1 MKKPILYIFV
11 FFFLHVTGLLHS
23 QVVIKGSIKSDENNS
38 LAYANIV
45 LKTLQDSL
53 VAYTVSDETGRY
65 FIEVNAV
72 GTYQLNASYV
82 GYQPFAV
89 PIYVLQLNQDTITY
103 DILLEPTT
111 LETVEVTAKRRAIV
125 ITNDSIVYNAASFTQ
140 LQDKSLTEVLARL
153 PGVKVENGKIYVNNE
168 PVDELLINGKKISD
182 NQTALTQ
189 SIAPVIVK
197 EIKFKKVKD
206 EVFGENK
213 NVLDITLEESINTN
227 LFGKIDG
234 GLSLHNNNILPDVF
248 ANAFSLKERF
258 RIHLIQS
265 YDQIGLQNISDENLK
280 LFDEETFEQRYNLR
294 GIGDINAFNEGRI
307 KNINDVVNQRK
318 NNGGFAAL
326 FKPHQQL
333 EVGGT
338 LYYGLNRQEQL
349 IQKTVDYI
357 GVERTTEEKET
368 FLSDNRFL
376 KAQIFSEY
384 KKDSTRLAFKLF
396 YKSQLNEAQINN
408 NWLFPQVDTL
418 VFDYDATQ
426 QSRYIIPALNFKHR
440 KGKFALTMDAKAEYL
455 ENGELDGTL
464 NISKSIDYPLLKDAL
479 GLFEQVYISQRQI
492 TSGLQMVNN
501 AAITYY
507 DSLYTFKLGVAH
519 QHANNDF
526 MLAAQDQEQQ
536 SIQNTFFENNHYHL
550 RYNVYSP
557 FVEIKYRRSKRF
569 RINTAI
575 KRHYYEWL
583 ENGFATKTFNE
594 FNGDLTWQYGSMFRI
609 FSLKYSYAPEIPMV
623 MEIANEYRLV
633 GWNQYAVGGNNLD
646 VVPTSLLTAVIV
658 HTLPKYAVTVI
669 GVYINGTSKNTDSY
683 NFIQS
688 PFYSVRQENQLP
700 SDYQIFQIE
709 PSFPIG
715 DLFSAKT
722 GYYFQQNKIENF
734 VQELGLFELFTK
746 NNEVKFQI
754 VSGFNQPVFNFN
766 SSASFIT
773 ERFISEQ
780 VGTNVASNFL
790 RYELN
795 PRFALLKKTITL
807 DINWSKYLTIKGVE
821 NNLDIINMEI
831 MWQPK
836 SKNYTL
842 GYVVNNLFNATQNSL
857 YNYYEWGN
865 AATGYALF
873 GSYHRLV
880 ASVKLY

>member
-1 MKKPILYIFV
+1 MKKPILYIFIY
-11 FFFLHVTGLLHS
+11 FFLHSTYLLHS
-23 QVVIKGSIKSDENNS
+23 QVIIKGSIKNDENNS
-38 LAYANIV
+38 LAYASIT

-53 VAYTVSDETGRY
+53 VAYTVSDEAGNYLIKINTT
-65 FIEVNAV
+65 

-82 GYQPFAV
+82 GYQPFVV
-89 PIYVLQLNQDTITY
+89 PIYILQLNQDTIEY

-111 LETVEVTAKRRAIV
+111 LETIEVTAKRKAIV

-206 EVFGENK
+206 DVFGESK

-227 LFGKIDG
+227 LFGKIDA
-234 GLSLHNNNILPDVF
+234 GLSLHNNSILPDVF

-294 GIGDINAFNEGRI
+294 GIRDINAFNEGRI
-307 KNINDVVNQRK
+307 KGINDVVGQWK
-318 NNGGFAAL
+318 NNGGFATL
-326 FKPHQQL
+326 FKPHQRF
-333 EVGGT
+333 EIGGT
-338 LYYGLNRQEQL
+338 LYYGLNKQEEL

-368 FLSDNRFL
+368 LIADNRFI
-376 KAQIFSEY
+376 KAKLFSEY
-384 KKDSTRLAFKLF
+384 KKDSTQLAFKLF
-396 YKSQLNEAQINN
+396 YKSQLDETQINN
-408 NWLFPQVDTL
+408 NWLFPQIDTL
-418 VFDYDATQ
+418 IFDYDATQ
-426 QSRYIIPALNFKHR
+426 RSRYIVPTVNFKHR
-440 KGKFALTMDAKAEYL
+440 KGKFALNVDTKAEYL
-455 ENGELDGTL
+455 ENGEFDGTL
-464 NISKSIDYPLLKDAL
+464 SASKAIDYPLLQNTL
-479 GLFEQVYISQRQI
+479 SLFEAVYISQRQI
-492 TSGLQMVNN
+492 TSGLQIFNN

-507 DSLYTFKLGVAH
+507 DSLYTLKLGVAY
-519 QHANNDF
+519 QYANNNF
-526 MLAAQDQEQQ
+526 TLAALNQEQQ
-536 SIQNTFFENNHYHL
+536 PIQNIFFENNNYNL
-550 RYNVYSP
+550 RYNSYSP
-557 FVEIKYRRSKRF
+557 FVEMRYRRSKKI
-569 RINTAI
+569 RINTSL
-575 KRHYYEWL
+575 KRHYYQWL

-633 GWNQYAVGGNNLD
+633 GWNQYTVGSNNLD

-658 HTLPKYAVTVI
+658 HTLPQYAVTVMS
-669 GVYINGTSKNTDSY
+669 VYINGTSKNTDSY

-688 PFYSVRQENQLP
+688 PFYSIRQENQLR

-722 GYYFQQNKIENF
+722 GYYYQQNRIENF
-734 VQELGLFELFTK
+734 VKELGLFELFTK
-746 NNEVKFQI
+746 NNEVKLQI

-766 SSASFIT
+766 SSISFST
-773 ERFISEQ
+773 EHFISEE
-780 VGTNVASNFL
+780 VETNITSNFL
-790 RYELN
+790 RYQLN

-807 DINWSKYLTIKGVE
+807 DMNWSKYLTIKGVE

-836 SKNYTL
+836 SRNYTL
-842 GYVVNNLFNATQNSL
+842 GYAVNNLFNATRNSL

-865 AATGYALF
+865 AATSYALF
-873 GSYHRLV
+873 GRYHRLL